1 MQDTFLP
8 HVENGSIILIG
19 ATTENPSFKVNSAL
33 LSRCRVVVLD
43 KLSADDLTEIIERT
57 LCELGVKILEE
68 DDGSNDDEN
77 EEETEND
84 Q

>member
-1 MQDTFLP
+1 M
-8 HVENGSIILIG
+8 ENGSIILIG

-43 KLSADDLTEIIERT
+43 KLSADDLTVIIERT

-68 DDGSNDDEN
+68 DDVSDDEN
-77 EEETEND
+77 EEETENEK
-84 Q
+84 